1 MVEKS
6 VNTDIEDKEIAFDL
20 RQEWVKL
27 VGEQLSD
34 LKESKKSGVYSKY
47 FAELEDLYD
56 LVQQKFKDR
65 EETKN
70 KLQTLMR
77 EAAILATKYPG
88 VWNGKVQSAEA
99 CSLIYDKLRVI
110 ERELYDAMEE
120 GNMYGGYYD
129 DEGL

>member
-1 MVEKS
+1 MNEKS

-20 RQEWVKL
+20 RQVWVKL

-77 EAAILATKYPG
+77 EAAILATTYPG
-88 VWNGKVQSAEA
+88 VWNGKIQSTEA